1 MADIYV
7 VLLLALGTFIGFSA
21 AWLVTMFVFTSKR
34 VVKYFGKRAFEAG
47 YDLGNDLSDELPWS

>member
-7 VLLLALGTFIGFSA
+7 VLLLALGTFIGFMA
-21 AWLVTMFVFTSKR
+21 AWLVAMFVFTSKR

-47 YDLGNDLSDELPWS
+47 YDLSDELEYYLP